1 MRYLGWKAFR
11 ILIDE
16 MDKKAWK
23 AFGITIDESSWSVTF
38 TSIYDQQDA
47 YSLNNMTLLSFV
59 VMIGKV
65 SSRSCS

>member
-1 MRYLGWKAFR
+1 MKYLGWKAFR
-11 ILIDE
+11 IIID
-16 MDKKAWK
+16 D
-23 AFGITIDESSWSVTF
+23 SSWPVIF
-38 TSIYDQQDA
+38 TSIYDQQGA